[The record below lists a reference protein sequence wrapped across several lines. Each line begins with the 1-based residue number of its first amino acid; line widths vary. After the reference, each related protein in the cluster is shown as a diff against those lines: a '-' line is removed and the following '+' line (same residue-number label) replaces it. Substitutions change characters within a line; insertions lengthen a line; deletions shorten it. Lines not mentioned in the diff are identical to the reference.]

1 MFVWSQPKNRA
12 PAPIQIT
19 AEQILRE
26 SLEFKEPTASAGPAT
41 TLVSQAEVDE
51 HKLRQRKEFEDSI
64 RRNRHNFATWI
75 RYAQWEEKQHEW
87 QRARS
92 VWERAIDV
100 DYRNVAVWVKYA
112 AFEMRNRFVAHA
124 RNVFDRA
131 VTLHPRVDQLWYKY
145 VYMEELL
152 GEVGGA
158 RAIFQ
163 RWMTFHPDERAWFS
177 YIKFEQRQGALDEV
191 RRVYQQFT
199 IAHHHATAYI
209 RYARWEERTGEIALA
224 RAVFDLCLKELKES
238 RKTEEEKADE
248 EEQLL
253 IAYAEFEERQR
264 EYDRARAIYRF
275 ALDHT
280 KRGRVAALFDK
291 YALFEKQHGD
301 REELETVI
309 LAKRRLQY
317 EQQLQSNPYQY
328 DTYFDYLHLE
338 QSMPRVDTAAVRA
351 LFERGVAAVPKVASK
366 RAWKRYIYIWIYF
379 AVWEELSMHD
389 TARVRQ
395 IYEKVLMLLQP
406 LPFAFSKLYILYAE
420 FALRLHDLPL
430 ARKIYGQAI
439 ARCGKDSVYLS
450 YLELELLLVEVERC
464 RRIYEKW
471 LEQRS
476 EKAEVWCRYAE
487 MEDRLEEVERAR
499 RIMELGVGQGRLD
512 RPERVWKCY
521 IDMELRWMKASVD
534 EAAEATEKDERR
546 QEGRERVRRLYER
559 LLQQSK
565 HVKVYISYAQFE
577 AGEKQWDRTRQIF
590 TQADEHYR
598 ERCKQADKIKRADM
612 AWAEVRERE
621 AVREERV
628 LLLSSWL
635 EYEQLY
641 GNREQQDAVRKR
653 MPTKLTKKR
662 ERRDP
667 LGEPIGGWEE
677 YVEYVWLE
685 EEKSEQG
692 GGLKILE
699 AAKRWK
705 MEQARMKR
713 EQQERVEKELDAE
726 DEQKSQ
732 PAVVV
737 VAKAEAG

>member
-1 MFVWSQPKNRA
+1 MVQAKNRA

-26 SLEFKEPTASAGPAT
+26 SLEFKEPTAATAPRT
-41 TLVSQAEVDE
+41 TLISQAEVDE
-51 HKLRQRKEFEDSI
+51 HRLRSRKEFEDSV

-75 RYAQWEEKQHEW
+75 RYAQWEAAQHEW

-100 DYRNVAVWVKYA
+100 DYRNVALWVKYA
-112 AFEMRNRFVAHA
+112 AFEMRHRFIAHA

-131 VTLHPRVDQLWYKY
+131 VTLHPRIDQLWYKY

-152 GEVGGA
+152 GETTGA
-158 RAIFQ
+158 RAIFK
-163 RWMTFHPDERAWFS
+163 RWMSFHPDERAWFS
-177 YIKFEQRQGALDEV
+177 YIKFEQRQGAIDEV

-199 IAHHHATAYI
+199 IAHNHVTSYI

-238 RKTEEEKADE
+238 RKTEDEKADE

-253 IAYAEFEERQR
+253 IAYADFEERQR

-280 KRGRVAALFDK
+280 RRGRVAALFDK

-317 EQQLQSNPYQY
+317 EEQLQSNPYQY

-389 TARVRQ
+389 MDRVRQ
-395 IYEKVLMLLQP
+395 IYEKVLVLLQP

-420 FALRLHDLPL
+420 FALRQRDLPL

-450 YLELELLLVEVERC
+450 YLELELLLGEVERC

-521 IDMELRWMKASVD
+521 IDLELRWMKNSVD
-534 EAAEATEKDERR
+534 EAADAETKDERR
-546 QEGRERVRRLYER
+546 TEGRERVRRLYER
-559 LLQQSK
+559 LLQQSR

-577 AGEKQWDRTRQIF
+577 AGEKQWDRTRRIF

-598 ERCKQADKIKRADM
+598 DRCKQADKLSRADM
-612 AWAEVRERE
+612 AWTEVRERE

-641 GNREQQDAVRKR
+641 GNREQQEAVRQR
-653 MPTKLTKKR
+653 LPTRLTKKR
-662 ERRDP
+662 ERRDAM
-667 LGEPIGGWEE
+667 GEAIGGWEE
-677 YVEYVWLE
+677 YVEYVWAE
-685 EEKSEQG
+685 EEKSELS
-692 GGLKILE
+692 GGLKMLE
-699 AAKRWK
+699 AARKWK
-705 MEQARMKR
+705 QEQAKMKR

-726 DEQKSQ
+726 DEQKA
-732 PAVVV
+732 PAA
-737 VAKAEAG
+737 VAPEAG